1 MKKSYLLLVA
11 VAVLL
16 LLVLA
21 FASCQR
27 NPVEDESTGLDT
39 TVLET
44 ESVKEEETLAPRF
57 DYFEADMSQ
66 YVTIDPA
73 VYADI
78 KLTLEADLEI
88 TEAELQRYI
97 KVLQFQERGEAE
109 TDTMVDEPLEWGDD
123 AYIYYKGYVDG
134 VAFDSGTN
142 MEDKKPTAL
151 GLGSS
156 EFVPGFEAGLVG
168 VIPSETSKD
177 NPVHVICRYPSWY
190 KSSSLAGKEVVFE
203 VYVVYAV
210 EHSFPEY
217 NVDFVKNELMYKFKE
232 DFYASDAA
240 RLAEFEEYVRDY
252 METSMKDTVQE
263 ATYSALWDYLL
274 ERIEF
279 KTLPQMEIDYYYN
292 SYLTEFENY
301 YDYYKTYGA
310 DVGTFDEFVRESMG
324 LDKEDGD
331 WQAEMTRAAT
341 DNVKYDVVRF
351 AIAQMENMKTINDEE
366 LDEEIKYWIEYYG
379 ENYQTTVTKAEV
391 LKNLGELN
399 LRRSAMT
406 SKMHEFLLERVTISY
421 GEGSADDN
429 NDVNNDDVTRPDQ
442 PQEET
447 TDAEETTSVED
458 TTAA

>member
-27 NPVEDESTGLDT
+27 NPVEDESSGPDT

-88 TEAELQRYI
+88 TEAEIQRYI

-210 EHSFPEY
+210 EHSFP
-217 NVDFVKNELMYKFKE
+217 
-232 DFYASDAA
+232 
-240 RLAEFEEYVRDY
+240 EFEEYVRDY

-429 NDVNNDDVTRPDQ
+429 NDVNNDVNNDDVTRPDQ